1 MKSAIRNL
9 LPLLLALGLL
19 CACGKAPASG
29 PTPTQAPAAP
39 AATPAPTP
47 KPTPNSTPTPEPTP
61 PTDAS
66 GTYLLSE
73 RGEAVLDEPW
83 FAEARRAEG
92 NARVFYEIFVG
103 SFSDSDGD
111 GTGDLRGIL
120 SRLDYLNDGD
130 PASGQSLGVEGLW
143 LTPIFPS
150 FSYHKY
156 DANDYCAV
164 DEKFGTVADVEE
176 LARQCHERGMKLIL
190 DLPINHTGRGSSWFS
205 SFLIAHRQGKTEDPY
220 YDFYTWIPQGEP
232 TPAGRSFSQLSGTT
246 DFVECNFSG
255 DMPELDFDQEAVRQ
269 AVLDVARFWL
279 DKGVDGFRFDA
290 AKYIYFGDNAK
301 SAAFWSWYL
310 GELRGEYPEM
320 FAVAEVWDGDG
331 ITDLYYPALD
341 CFDFTVSQANGL
353 IAETAKGGNVNRYT
367 AYVDE
372 YLERVDAMRS
382 GALLVPFI
390 ANHDTD
396 RAAGYLSIEKAQM
409 QMAANLCILSPGA
422 PFLYYG
428 EELGM
433 RGSRGGANTDANRRL
448 AMVWG
453 DGDSVADP
461 VGTTYPADKQV
472 QQTAVMQLADGDSLL
487 SYYKK
492 LIAVRQAYP
501 AIARGDYEALALTSS
516 RMGGFLAALDGQ
528 TVCVLH
534 NTTSSPITLDL
545 AAATD
550 ARFSEVGAVVGQG
563 DASLDGTT
571 VTVGAMTSAV
581 LR

>member
-1 MKSAIRNL
+1 M
-9 LPLLLALGLL
+9 
-19 CACGKAPASG
+19 
-29 PTPTQAPAAP
+29 
-39 AATPAPTP
+39 
-47 KPTPNSTPTPEPTP
+47 
-61 PTDAS
+61 
-66 GTYLLSE
+66 
-73 RGEAVLDEPW
+73 
-83 FAEARRAEG
+83 
-92 NARVFYEIFVG
+92 
-103 SFSDSDGD
+103 
-111 GTGDLRGIL
+111 
-120 SRLDYLNDGD
+120 
-130 PASGQSLGVEGLW
+130 
-143 LTPIFPS
+143 
-150 FSYHKY
+150 
-156 DANDYCAV
+156 
-164 DEKFGTVADVEE
+164 
-176 LARQCHERGMKLIL
+176 
-190 DLPINHTGRGSSWFS
+190 
-205 SFLIAHRQGKTEDPY
+205 
-220 YDFYTWIPQGEP
+220 
-232 TPAGRSFSQLSGTT
+232 
-246 DFVECNFSG
+246 
-255 DMPELDFDQEAVRQ
+255 
-269 AVLDVARFWL
+269 
-279 DKGVDGFRFDA
+279 
-290 AKYIYFGDNAK
+290 
-301 SAAFWSWYL
+301 
-310 GELRGEYPEM
+310 
-320 FAVAEVWDGDG
+320 
-331 ITDLYYPALD
+331 
-341 CFDFTVSQANGL
+341 